1 MGVKSEADVSP
12 DLSIE
17 QDGYNELPQLRN
29 TTERKLMA
37 KIDLYILPMLSIL
50 YLLAFLDRVNIG
62 NAVIF
67 GLKKDLGITSG
78 TQYNTALTIFFVPY
92 VLFEIPS
99 NLLLKKFKPHVW
111 LSLCMFAFGLITC
124 LQGITTNYA
133 GILATRFFLGLAE
146 TGMFPGCFYLMGMWY
161 KRSEAQ
167 KRFSFF
173 FSSTTLAGAFGGL
186 LASGIGKMGGLRG
199 YNGWRWLFI
208 LEGAFTC
215 VVAAIWFFLIPDFP
229 EDVKWLTEEER
240 EFIKAKLAKDVGKAG
255 HDQRVTFKDV
265 VSIVTDPKVLIGGF
279 MYLGMIVPAYSYAY
293 FAPTIIKNY
302 GYGPIETQL
311 YSIPPWAVAFV
322 FAMLM
327 AYVSDRI
334 GHRASF
340 ATLPIALAIA
350 GFSMLLTIHG
360 KENRHAQYGALFLI
374 TCGTYSAMPII
385 ICWYA
390 MNLSGHKR
398 RAIGTGWQIGF
409 GNIGGIIA
417 TYSFLEKDAPQYKP
431 GHSISIAF
439 LCVAVLSS
447 CLYLVLVLNRNKKRD
462 AVGPPTQSLDQEDGD
477 LGDLS
482 PNYRYQI

>member
-1 MGVKSEADVSP
+1 MGVKAEADVSP

-17 QDGYNELPQLRN
+17 QGSELPPLKN

-78 TQYNTALTIFFVPY
+78 TQYNTALTIFFIPY

-111 LSLCMFAFGLITC
+111 LSFCMFAFGLVTC

-208 LEGAFTC
+208 LEGVFTC

-255 HDQRVTFKDV
+255 VDAKVTFKDV
-265 VSIVTDPKVLIGGF
+265 ISIVGDPKVLIGGF

-334 GHRASF
+334 SHRASF
-340 ATLPIALAIA
+340 ATLPIAFAIA

-360 KENRHAQYGALFLI
+360 KENRHIQYGALFLI

-417 TYSFLEKDAPQYKP
+417 TYSFLEKDAPQFKP
-431 GHSISIAF
+431 GHSISIGF
-439 LCVAVLSS
+439 LCLAVVSS
-447 CLYLVLVLNRNKKRD
+447 VLYLFLILSRNKKKD
-462 AVGPPTQSLDQEDGD
+462 AQGAPTQALDQEDGD

>member
-17 QDGYNELPQLRN
+17 QDSELPQLKH

-78 TQYNTALTIFFVPY
+78 TEYNTALTIFFIPY

-111 LSLCMFAFGLITC
+111 LSVCMFAFGLITC
-124 LQGITTNYA
+124 LQGIVTNYA

-208 LEGAFTC
+208 LEGVFTC
-215 VVAAIWFFLIPDFP
+215 VVAVVWFFLIPDFP

-255 HDQRVTFKDV
+255 VDSKVTFKDV
-265 VSIVTDPKVLIGGF
+265 VSIVTDPKVLVGGF

-311 YSIPPWAVAFV
+311 YSIPPWA
-322 FAMLM
+322 
-327 AYVSDRI
+327 
-334 GHRASF
+334 
-340 ATLPIALAIA
+340 
-350 GFSMLLTIHG
+350 
-360 KENRHAQYGALFLI
+360 ENRNIQYGALFLI

-409 GNIGGIIA
+409 GNT
-417 TYSFLEKDAPQYKP
+417 TYSFLEKDAPMFKP
-431 GHSISIAF
+431 GHSISIGF
-439 LCVAVLSS
+439 LCLAVVSCVA
-447 CLYLVLVLNRNKKRD
+447 YLFLILNRNKKKD
-462 AVGPPTQSLDQEDGD
+462 AQGAPTQSLDQEDGD